1 MEKLSLKDKKI
12 IYELDFNARMSLT
25 QLGKKVGLS
34 KQAVKYRLENLQ
46 RRGIIQGY
54 YADVNASK
62 AGFSIY
68 LVYLKF
74 HQIPSE
80 KEMELIKHVGKQKYI
95 GVNVTIQGKW
105 DYCIGVLA
113 ESIIHFKNYYNKIMS
128 DYEKYVKNK
137 TIMIVTDFYYFK
149 PKQILEKDDNEQ
161 ITMTG
166 ELMRP
171 DFDEK
176 DKEILALLAK
186 DARISLVDMS
196 KKIGL
201 TANAI
206 KGRIKNLEKNGIIGA
221 YRVMINYPQLGFLHY
236 RVFLHLDF
244 LTEEKENKII
254 SFLKNQKPVISV
266 TKTIGYCDLE
276 FRAIVK
282 DIYEFYTLIED
293 LRKQFP
299 DMIKDYESIL
309 YYKFYQN
316 LNYFPFD

>member
-1 MEKLSLKDKKI
+1 MEALTLKDRKI
-12 IYELDFNARMSLT
+12 IYELDFDARMSLT

-34 KQAVKYRLENLQ
+34 KQAVKYRLENLEK
-46 RRGIIQGY
+46 RKIIQGF
-54 YADVNASK
+54 YADINASK

-80 KEMELIKHVGKQKYI
+80 KEKELIAHIGRQKYI
-95 GVNVTIQGKW
+95 GVNATIQGKW
-105 DYCIGVLA
+105 DYCIGILA
-113 ESIIHFKNYYNKIMS
+113 ESIIHFKNYYNEIMK

-137 TIMIVTDFYYFK
+137 IIMIVTDFYYFK

-166 ELMRP
+166 ELMHP

-176 DKEILALLAK
+176 DKEILTFLAK
-186 DARISLVDMS
+186 DARMSLVDMS
-196 KKIGL
+196 KKIDL

-206 KGRIKNLEKNGIIGA
+206 KERIKNLEKNGVIAA
-221 YRVMINYPQLGFLHY
+221 YRVMINYSLLGFLHY
-236 RVFLHLDF
+236 RIFLHLDF
-244 LTEEKENKII
+244 LTRDLEKKII

-282 DIYEFYTLIED
+282 DIHEFYVLIEN
-293 LRKQFP
+293 LRNQFP
-299 DMIKDYESIL
+299 EMIKDYESIL
-309 YYKFYQN
+309 YYKFHQN